1 MQKCGNE
8 AAWASIIGSWRLCL
22 RNPPPLARVILDAS
36 WSSKTMHRTLKLTRR
51 DTLKWIGVAAALGVL
66 PIRASMVNA
75 AASQKLKIGIIGS
88 GHVGSAL
95 GGAWA
100 KAGNE
105 VMFSSRNL
113 DNDKKLAAEVGA
125 NAHAGTPQEAA
136 MFGQVILF
144 AVPYSA
150 FPELMKSLGN
160 SLKGKVVIN
169 ASNPFPQRDGEIANQ
184 ARQEGAGIFDAHLL
198 EGAFVV
204 RAFNAVGAARM
215 ASAHEDPGKI
225 GMPIAG
231 DKKAVEIASRLIR
244 EVGFEPVVVGGFDI
258 ANYLMPGTPLA
269 GEHTPDEIR
278 KIAATLK
285 P

>member
-1 MQKCGNE
+1 MKTHSTSGF
-8 AAWASIIGSWRLCL
+8 SR
-22 RNPPPLARVILDAS
+22 RNILKVTA
-36 WSSKTMHRTLKLTRR
+36 
-51 DTLKWIGVAAALGVL
+51 VAAAMSVL
-66 PIRASMVNA
+66 PITASIVSA
-75 AASQKLKIGIIGS
+75 ADSPKIKIGIIGS

-95 GGAWA
+95 GGVWA
-100 KAGNE
+100 EAGNE

-136 MFGQVILF
+136 AFGQVILF

-150 FPELMKSLGN
+150 FPELIKSLGS

-169 ASNPFPQRDGEIANQ
+169 ASNPFPQRDGEIADQ
-184 ARQEGAGIFDAHLL
+184 AREEGVGLFDAHLL
-198 EGAFVV
+198 QGAFVV
-204 RAFNAVGAARM
+204 RAFNAVAAAHM

-231 DKKAVEIASRLIR
+231 DEKAIASASQLVR
-244 EVGFEPVVVGGFDI
+244 EAGYETVVVGGPNMGKF
-258 ANYLMPGTPLA
+258 LMPGTPLA
-269 GEHTPDEIR
+269 GEHTPDEVR
-278 KIAATLK
+278 SIAATLK

>member
-1 MQKCGNE
+1 
-8 AAWASIIGSWRLCL
+8 
-22 RNPPPLARVILDAS
+22 
-36 WSSKTMHRTLKLTRR
+36 MHRTLRFSRR
-51 DTLKWIGVAAALGVL
+51 DMLMATGVAVALTVL
-66 PIRASMVNA
+66 PITARMVNA
-75 AASQKLKIGIIGS
+75 ADDKKVKIGIIGS

-95 GGAWA
+95 GGVWA

-113 DNDKKLAAEVGA
+113 DNDKRLAAEVGA
-125 NAHAGTPQEAA
+125 SARAGTPQEAA
-136 MFGQVILF
+136 AFGEVILF

-150 FPELMKSLGN
+150 FPELTKDLGN

-184 ARQEGAGIFDAHLL
+184 AREKGAGLFDAHLL
-198 EGAFVV
+198 PGALVV

-225 GMPIAG
+225 GMPMAG
-231 DKKAVEIASRLIR
+231 DKKAIEIASRLVR
-244 EVGFEPVVVGGFDI
+244 EAGFEPVVVGGLDM
-258 ANYLMPGTPLA
+258 AKYLMPGTPLA
-269 GEHTPDEIR
+269 GEHTPDEVR
-278 KIAATLK
+278 SIAATLK

>member
-1 MQKCGNE
+1 
-8 AAWASIIGSWRLCL
+8 
-22 RNPPPLARVILDAS
+22 
-36 WSSKTMHRTLKLTRR
+36 MHGTPGFNRR
-51 DTLKWIGVAAALGVL
+51 DMLKAIGVAAALSAL
-66 PIRASMVNA
+66 PTTASIVNA
-75 AASQKLKIGIIGS
+75 ADRRKMKIGIIGS

-95 GGAWA
+95 GGVWA

-125 NAHAGTPQEAA
+125 NARAGTPQEAA
-136 MFGQVILF
+136 AFGQVILL

-150 FPELMKSLGN
+150 FPELVKAFGN

-184 ARQEGAGIFDAHLL
+184 AREQGAGLFDAHLL
-198 EGAFVV
+198 RGAFVI

-215 ASAHEDPGKI
+215 ASAHQDPGKI

-231 DKKAVEIASRLIR
+231 DKQAIETASRLVR
-244 EVGFEPVVVGGFDI
+244 EAGFEPVVVGGLYMGK
-258 ANYLMPGTPLA
+258 YLMPGTPLA
-269 GEHTPDEIR
+269 GEHTPDEVR
-278 KIAATLK
+278 SIAATLK

>member
-1 MQKCGNE
+1 
-8 AAWASIIGSWRLCL
+8 
-22 RNPPPLARVILDAS
+22 
-36 WSSKTMHRTLKLTRR
+36 MHATPGFSRR
-51 DTLKWIGVAAALGVL
+51 DTLKVICLAAALGVL
-66 PIRASMVNA
+66 PITASVVNA
-75 AASQKLKIGIIGS
+75 ADSQKLKIGIIGS

-95 GGAWA
+95 GDVWA

-125 NAHAGTPQEAA
+125 NARAGTPQEAA
-136 MFGQVILF
+136 AFGQVILF

-150 FPELMKSLGN
+150 FPELMKSFGN
-160 SLKGKVVIN
+160 LLKGKVVIN

-184 ARQEGAGIFDAHLL
+184 AREEGAGLFDAHLL
-198 EGAFVV
+198 PGAFVV

-215 ASAHEDPGKI
+215 AGAHEASGKI

-231 DKKAVEIASRLIR
+231 DKQAIDVASRLVA
-244 EVGFEPVVVGGFDI
+244 EAGFEPVLVGGLEMGK
-258 ANYLMPGTPLA
+258 YLMPGTPLA
-269 GEHTPDEIR
+269 GEHTPDEVR
-278 KIAATLK
+278 SIAATLK

>member
-1 MQKCGNE
+1 MRSTSGF
-8 AAWASIIGSWRLCL
+8 R
-22 RNPPPLARVILDAS
+22 
-36 WSSKTMHRTLKLTRR
+36 RR
-51 DTLKWIGVAAALGVL
+51 DILKATGVAAALIAL
-66 PIRASMVNA
+66 SITASVVSA
-75 AASQKLKIGIIGS
+75 ADGPKLKIGIIGS

-100 KAGNE
+100 KAGDQ
-105 VMFSSRNL
+105 VMFSSRDL

-125 NAHAGTPQEAA
+125 NAQAGTPQEAA
-136 MFGQVILF
+136 AFGEVILF

-150 FPELMKSLGN
+150 FPELVKNLGN

-169 ASNPFPQRDGEIANQ
+169 ASNPFPERDGEIATH
-184 ARQEGAGIFDAHLL
+184 ARAEGAGLFDAHLL
-198 EGAFVV
+198 SGALVI

-215 ASAHEDPGKI
+215 ASAHENPGKI

-231 DKKAVEIASRLIR
+231 EKKAIETASQLVRDA
-244 EVGFEPVVVGGFDI
+244 GFEPVFVGGLDMGK
-258 ANYLMPGTPLA
+258 YLMPGTPLA

-278 KIAATLK
+278 NIAATLK

>member
-1 MQKCGNE
+1 
-8 AAWASIIGSWRLCL
+8 
-22 RNPPPLARVILDAS
+22 
-36 WSSKTMHRTLKLTRR
+36 MHATPRFNRR
-51 DTLKWIGVAAALGVL
+51 DMLKAAGAAIALSVL
-66 PIRASMVNA
+66 PVTASVVSA
-75 AASQKLKIGIIGS
+75 VDSQKIKIGIIGS

-95 GGAWA
+95 GGVWA

-113 DNDKKLAAEVGA
+113 DNDKKLAAEIGA
-125 NAHAGTPQEAA
+125 NARAGTPQEAA
-136 MFGQVILF
+136 AFGQVILL

-150 FPELMKSLGN
+150 FPELVKNFGN

-169 ASNPFPQRDGEIANQ
+169 ASNPFPQRDGEIASQ
-184 ARQEGAGIFDAHLL
+184 AREEGAGLFDAHLL
-198 EGAFVV
+198 PGAFVV

-231 DKKAVEIASRLIR
+231 DKKAIETASQLVR
-244 EVGFEPVVVGGFDI
+244 EAGFEPVAVGGLEM
-258 ANYLMPGTPLA
+258 AKYLMPGTPLA

-278 KIAATLK
+278 SIAATLK